1 MRSCLDSVKNSLPG
15 SLMSEMII
23 NFEQVVFLSS
33 SRDEQSSIN
42 RNIGF
47 RTVKLRQEQI
57 ECAPG

>member
-1 MRSCLDSVKNSLPG
+1 
-15 SLMSEMII
+15 MSEIII

-47 RTVKLRQEQI
+47 RTVKLRQERI